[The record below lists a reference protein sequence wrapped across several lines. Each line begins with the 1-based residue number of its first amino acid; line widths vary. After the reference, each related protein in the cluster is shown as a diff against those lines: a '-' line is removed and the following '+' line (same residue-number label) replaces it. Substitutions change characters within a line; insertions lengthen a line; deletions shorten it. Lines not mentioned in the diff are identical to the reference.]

1 MTNKVV
7 IAVSKADERKLK
19 AGKVAKPPAA
29 AKAEV
34 AATAED
40 APSPA
45 PAKTDID
52 GEEDAP
58 DQSGIASDVP
68 LKEAQHILLDLIQL
82 TPRKAGLAATKAL

>member
-7 IAVSKADERKLK
+7 IAVSKAD
-19 AGKVAKPPAA
+19 KVAKSPAA

-34 AATAED
+34 SAAAED

-45 PAKTDID
+45 PSKTDID

-58 DQSGIASDVP
+58 EESGVASDVP

-82 TPRKAGLAATKAL
+82 TPRKAGMAATKAL